1 MPVDDQ
7 QKRRAEHVFRREQ
20 QKADAPNAV
29 KDYQAAQQAVIDR
42 TRKLREARL
51 AREADRKK

>member
-1 MPVDDQ
+1 MSLDEQ

-20 QKADAPNAV
+20 QKADAPNA
-29 KDYQAAQQAVIDR
+29 AAQQAVIDR

-51 AREADRKK
+51 AREAKSKK